1 VAIARAIV
9 YEPPLVLM
17 DEPLSNLDAQL
28 RLTMRT
34 EIRRIHQSLNLTTV
48 YVTHDQEEALS
59 MADRLVVLREGLVQQ
74 VGTPDEVYEHP
85 VNRYVAGFM
94 GYRNMLELDVVERT
108 ADGAV
113 VGGPSGR
120 LTGRVFGDLT
130 TKRSIA
136 AIRPEDVDVD
146 GPGPNRLEATAEVV
160 EYHGREVL
168 IEALLKGGQRVYLR
182 TEHRVAPGEAFTL
195 TVPPERVLIYPLE
208 GAAAKAEPDIK
219 PAAAV
224 A

>member
-28 RLTMRT
+28 RLAMRT
-34 EIRRIHQSLNLTTV
+34 EIRRIHQSLQLTTV

-59 MADRLVVLREGLVQQ
+59 MADRLVLLREGRVQQ
-74 VGTPDEVYEHP
+74 VGTPAEVYEHP

-94 GYRNMLELDVVERT
+94 GYRNLLEMDVAERT
-108 ADGAV
+108 ADGGV
-113 VGGPSGR
+113 LSSPSAR
-120 LTGRVFGDLT
+120 LVGRVFGDLT
-130 TKRSIA
+130 TTRAVA
-136 AIRPEDVDVD
+136 AIRPEDIDVD
-146 GPGPNRLEATAEVV
+146 GPGPNRVEATAEVV

-168 IEALLKGGQRVYLR
+168 IEALLKGGERVYLR
-182 TEHRVAPGEAFTL
+182 TEHRVAPGDAITL

-208 GAAAKAEPDIK
+208 GSAGSAEPAAK
-219 PAAAV
+219 PAAVAV
-224 A
+224 